1 MSCTRGYSQS
11 LDYRV
16 ELAVL
21 VSCPGVGRGEGEVRK
36 IIVLDGVESE

>member
-16 ELAVL
+16 ELAGL
-21 VSCPGVGRGEGEVRK
+21 VSCPGVGRGGGGRE